1 MIDSLHK
8 MGSVTLATKA
18 TAAYTADYLDLGAI
32 ASASGLTLKTLPEM
46 FICFQI
52 DGDPCPATDY
62 IDPAFQTADDTG
74 FSTNLETTAFP
85 SSATGLATGTILRY
99 RVPMQCRRY
108 VRGKVTPQS
117 SGTYDANTC
126 IVWLEAGAQEQTK

>member
-1 MIDSLHK
+1 MIDSLLK

-52 DGDPCPATDY
+52 DGDACAATDY
-62 IDPAFQTADDTG
+62 LDPAFQTADNTG

-117 SGTYDANTC
+117 SATYDANTC
-126 IVWLEAGAQEQTK
+126 IVWLEAGAQEQTV

>member
-52 DGDPCPATDY
+52 DGDACAATDY
-62 IDPAFQTADDTG
+62 IDPAFQTADNTG

-117 SGTYDANTC
+117 SATYDANTC
-126 IVWLEAGAQEQTK
+126 IVWLEAGAQEQTV